1 MFTKIDNEILE
12 HLKKFLNSD
21 QIIIEKEKFE
31 DYSHDELPGL
41 KYYPELVVF
50 PKNTEEVSRVMKLA
64 NKFGFPVVPRGGGS
78 GLTGGALPVYGGCV
92 ISLEKMNNILEIDS
106 DNLMVTVEPGVIT
119 GVLQEAVEKEGLFYP
134 PDPASMDVCSIGGN
148 LAEGAGGPRAVK
160 YGTTKDYVVG
170 LEFVTPTGEICMCG
184 GKLVKDAAGYN
195 LIGLLVGSEGT
206 LAIITKIIL
215 RLIPLPK
222 FVSDLLIPFSDFK
235 KAIKSVSEIIKAKI
249 LPSTIEFLDR
259 ESIKAYREFVKK
271 PIQFEDAAAHLIIQ
285 LDGNSKEVIEG
296 LYEEIWEICEKFG
309 AEDIAVADNP
319 QVRQRLWEGRRCLL
333 DSLKA
338 ISPIVDVEDIVVP
351 RASIPDFV
359 EGVIKL
365 GEKYKVRI
373 ANFGH
378 AGDGNIHV
386 NILKEQISDSEW
398 DLLTPSLR
406 KDIFQLAVKL
416 GGEITGEHGVGYA
429 KKDYLSLS
437 TSQVEIDLMKK
448 IKNAFDPKNILN
460 PGKIFE

>member
-1 MFTKIDNEILE
+1 
-12 HLKKFLNSD
+12 
-21 QIIIEKEKFE
+21 
-31 DYSHDELPGL
+31 
-41 KYYPELVVF
+41 
-50 PKNTEEVSRVMKLA
+50 
-64 NKFGFPVVPRGGGS
+64 
-78 GLTGGALPVYGGCV
+78 
-92 ISLEKMNNILEIDS
+92 
-106 DNLMVTVEPGVIT
+106 
-119 GVLQEAVEKEGLFYP
+119 
-134 PDPASMDVCSIGGN
+134 
-148 LAEGAGGPRAVK
+148 
-160 YGTTKDYVVG
+160 
-170 LEFVTPTGEICMCG
+170 
-184 GKLVKDAAGYN
+184 
-195 LIGLLVGSEGT
+195 GT

-215 RLIPLPK
+215 RLIPLPE

-271 PIQFEDAAAHLIIQ
+271 PIQFEDAEAHLIIQ
-285 LDGNSKEVIEG
+285 LDGNSKEVIEE
-296 LYEEIWEICEKFG
+296 LYEKIWEICEKFG

-319 QVRQRLWEGRRCLL
+319 QVRQRLWEGRRSLL

-359 EGVIKL
+359 EEVIKL
-365 GEKYKVRI
+365 GKKYKVRV

-386 NILKEQISDSEW
+386 NILKEEIPDSDWHE
-398 DLLTPSLR
+398 LTPRLR

-416 GGEITGEHGVGYA
+416 GGEITGEHGIGYA

-448 IKNAFDPKNILN
+448 IKKVFDPNNILN